1 MRIFTETHRQNIS
14 NARKRWMQKRK
25 QILGYIDSPETCRK
39 RSESRLKYLNE
50 HPEVREKLR
59 KFNKNQPP
67 GMKGKHQTKNA
78 KNKIRK
84 ITTGCNNP
92 NWKGGISSIA
102 TFIHGLSQYRYWRQ
116 QVFIKDNFTCQ
127 KCGIRSG
134 CGHRVILEAH
144 HITPV
149 SILIQEAKKYMPLLN
164 IHDAC

>member
-1 MRIFTETHRQNIS
+1 MKIKMPPRSSQWKLKQS
-14 NARKRWMQKRK
+14 NAQRGKR
-25 QILGYIDSPETCRK
+25 
-39 RSESRLKYLNE
+39 
-50 HPEVREKLR
+50 
-59 KFNKNQPP
+59 
-67 GMKGKHQTKNA
+67 
-78 KNKIRK
+78 
-84 ITTGCNNP
+84 TGENHP